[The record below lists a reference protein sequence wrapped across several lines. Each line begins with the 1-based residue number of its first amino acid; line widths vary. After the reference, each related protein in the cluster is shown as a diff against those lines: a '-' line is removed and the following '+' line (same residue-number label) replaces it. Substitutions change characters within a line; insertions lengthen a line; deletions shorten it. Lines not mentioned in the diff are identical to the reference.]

1 VKKEASSRITMA
13 KRISSTAIG
22 VFVISSVAILLTT
35 IMIVGSGKLFK
46 HPLLL
51 VCMFEGDL
59 NGLNVGAPVKFSGIQ
74 IGSVADVKI
83 ALSPE
88 EGSLKQ
94 NAARLDWL
102 PVIVEIDRSKLVKRG
117 GKGLA
122 LADEGFDQ
130 MVKLGLRAKLNT
142 ESILTGLLYVDLDLF
157 PDTPVNFELQPG
169 GRYREIPTI
178 PTTLESV
185 QKQATQALAKFQQ
198 IDFKALAASIT
209 EAASSIRILADSPTT
224 RATLE
229 ALRGTTADLN
239 QTVVAMRRTLENVNN
254 HIDPIVAN
262 LQKNSA
268 EINATLRQTQATLIA
283 VEGVLD
289 PDSPVMARLSET
301 LDQLDDTSRS
311 LGSFTDYLQ
320 QNPSAL
326 VRGKYIPAKDR

>member
-1 VKKEASSRITMA
+1 MP
-13 KRISSTAIG
+13 KRVSSTAIG
-22 VFVISSVAILLTT
+22 VFVVSSLAILVTA
-35 IMIVGSGKLFK
+35 IVIVGSGKLFK
-46 HPLLL
+46 HPLLF

-74 IGSVADVKI
+74 IGSVADIKI

-117 GKGLA
+117 GTGLT
-122 LADEGFDQ
+122 LTEDGFDQ
-130 MVKLGLRAKLNT
+130 MVKRGLRAKLNT

-157 PDTPVNFELQPG
+157 PDTPVNFELEPG
-169 GRYREIPTI
+169 GNYREIPTI

-185 QKQATQALAKFQQ
+185 QKQATQALATLQQ
-198 IDFKALAASIT
+198 IDFKALAISIT
-209 EAASSIRILADSPTT
+209 EAANSIRSLADSPTI

-229 ALRGTTADLN
+229 ALKGTTANLN
-239 QTVVAMRRTLENVNN
+239 QTVVAMRSTLNSVNN
-254 HIDPIVAN
+254 HIDPVVAS
-262 LQKNSA
+262 LQNNSA
-268 EINATLRQTQATLIA
+268 EINATLRQTQSALGA
-283 VEGVLD
+283 VQALLD

-320 QNPSAL
+320 ENPSAL
-326 VRGKYIPAKDR
+326 VRGKYIPANSR